1 MRSAGNFHPEW
12 GYLAPAPKF
21 MRSARIAVVAT
32 AIGATAGAVVV
43 FSLVGRPNADDPS
56 IASHALVISAPIVT
70 APATAGAVADKSPGP
85 IAAVPTS
92 PVKTPSP
99 APNAPAGAALA
110 SVHWNPSPPAKATRV
125 PGGGEGALASADE
138 NPGTSSSPAL
148 TPPPGDIG
156 GTAAGSAGAVSAIDS
171 RNASAASDNAPPRR
185 IATRH
190 RRPTRYEAS
199 RRQSEHE
206 ARQRWRED
214 SGFGP
219 LLRLFSF
226 RTGWPYSSN

>member
-32 AIGATAGAVVV
+32 AIGATAGAMVVL
-43 FSLVGRPNADDPS
+43 SLVGRPNADDPS

-70 APATAGAVADKSPGP
+70 APATAESVADKPPVS
-85 IAAVPTS
+85 IAAAPT
-92 PVKTPSP
+92 PRVRTPAP
-99 APNAPAGAALA
+99 APNASAAGA
-110 SVHWNPSPPAKATRV
+110 V
-125 PGGGEGALASADE
+125 ASADE
-138 NPGTSSSPAL
+138 NPTTSSSPAL
-148 TPPPGDIG
+148 TPSSAIG
-156 GTAAGSAGAVSAIDS
+156 GTAAASADAVSAIDS
-171 RNASAASDNAPPRR
+171 HSTSAASDNVPPRK
-185 IATRH
+185 IATRR

-199 RRQSEHE
+199 RRWQSEQE

-214 SGFGP
+214 KGFGP

-226 RTGWPYSSN
+226 RTGGPYSSN